1 MIFVSIIGSLCWSSF
16 KQRDGFSI
24 VLGDRPI
31 FLWCCPLICKL
42 TIFGQWCRC
51 LWRHHFPIHFASAS
65 LHPGKIESLVNFLQ
79 DNCFLF
85 LEKMCSAQICLRYH
99 RYYNSYIPFFMSL
112 RRNVSIRKTTFSYL
126 ERVLDVIRGWYGKDM
141 YVAPRFQNGRM
152 FQKGKHILLPREGP
166 WCDPALL
173 HLLQTLRRALLSS

>member
-42 TIFGQWCRC
+42 TI
-51 LWRHHFPIHFASAS
+51 LWPMVPVFVTTS
-65 LHPGKIESLVNFLQ
+65 LSNPFCISKLTPWENRIPGKFLQ
-79 DNCFLF
+79 DNYLLF

-112 RRNVSIRKTTFSYL
+112 RRNVSIRKTTFSHL
-126 ERVLDVIRGWYGKDM
+126 ERVLDVI
-141 YVAPRFQNGRM
+141 P
-152 FQKGKHILLPREGP
+152 
-166 WCDPALL
+166 
-173 HLLQTLRRALLSS
+173 SSSTSSRHSAVHCSPPNTRVM